1 MTARFDDRLRTS
13 STESCDPLESEQKE
27 KKGKDEVWESKRKLS
42 IQGPEEEDNEEDT
55 NSPKKLFKPLNQQTR
70 LAANSQLLSPECLPH
85 PQMVSEESED
95 DEEKDGLTE
104 DEFKKTEIY
113 MLLMKYAEE
122 KFGPS
127 VN

>member
-1 MTARFDDRLRTS
+1 MTVRFDDRLRTS
-13 STESCDPLESEQKE
+13 STESCDSLESERKE

-42 IQGPEEEDNEEDT
+42 IQGPEEEET
-55 NSPKKLFKPLNQQTR
+55 NSPNKLFKPLNQQTR
-70 LAANSQLLSPECLPH
+70 LAANSPLLSPESLPH

-95 DEEKDGLTE
+95 DEEKNGLTE

>member
-1 MTARFDDRLRTS
+1 MMTVQHSLKCETIGKVWIVKKFHLLLIEVRNEQGSASERSPKNLLPVIDDFYKLS
-13 STESCDPLESEQKE
+13 VESCSIFDGCFVFIRFVLF
-27 KKGKDEVWESKRKLS
+27 LS
-42 IQGPEEEDNEEDT
+42 
-55 NSPKKLFKPLNQQTR
+55 
-70 LAANSQLLSPECLPH
+70 
-85 PQMVSEESED
+85 QMVSEESED
-95 DEEKDGLTE
+95 DEEKDGLSE

>member
-1 MTARFDDRLRTS
+1 MTVRFDDRLRTS
-13 STESCDPLESEQKE
+13 STESCDSLESERKE

-42 IQGPEEEDNEEDT
+42 IQGPEEEET
-55 NSPKKLFKPLNQQTR
+55 NSPNKLFKPLNQQTR
-70 LAANSQLLSPECLPH
+70 LAANSPLLSPECLPH

-104 DEFKKTEIY
+104 DEFMKTEIY

>member
-1 MTARFDDRLRTS
+1 MLF
-13 STESCDPLESEQKE
+13 
-27 KKGKDEVWESKRKLS
+27 LS
-42 IQGPEEEDNEEDT
+42 
-55 NSPKKLFKPLNQQTR
+55 
-70 LAANSQLLSPECLPH
+70 
-85 PQMVSEESED
+85 QMVSEESED
-95 DEEKDGLTE
+95 DEEKNGLTE

>member
-1 MTARFDDRLRTS
+1 MLF
-13 STESCDPLESEQKE
+13 
-27 KKGKDEVWESKRKLS
+27 LS
-42 IQGPEEEDNEEDT
+42 
-55 NSPKKLFKPLNQQTR
+55 
-70 LAANSQLLSPECLPH
+70 
-85 PQMVSEESED
+85 QMVSEESED

-127 VN
+127 VNWRSSSCHESASFLVVLG

>member
-1 MTARFDDRLRTS
+1 MTARFDDRLRTF
-13 STESCDPLESEQKE
+13 STESCDSLESEQKE
-27 KKGKDEVWESKRKLS
+27 KKGKDEVWEPESKRKLS
-42 IQGPEEEDNEEDT
+42 IQGPEEEDT

-85 PQMVSEESED
+85 PQMVSEESGD

-104 DEFKKTEIY
+104 GEFKKTEIY

>member
-1 MTARFDDRLRTS
+1 
-13 STESCDPLESEQKE
+13 
-27 KKGKDEVWESKRKLS
+27 
-42 IQGPEEEDNEEDT
+42 
-55 NSPKKLFKPLNQQTR
+55 
-70 LAANSQLLSPECLPH
+70 
-85 PQMVSEESED
+85 MVSEESED

-127 VN
+127 VNWRSSSCHKSASFLVQLFWGNSENTDISLFKLLKLILFKCSCSVGKYLSIKFKQVMFSSK